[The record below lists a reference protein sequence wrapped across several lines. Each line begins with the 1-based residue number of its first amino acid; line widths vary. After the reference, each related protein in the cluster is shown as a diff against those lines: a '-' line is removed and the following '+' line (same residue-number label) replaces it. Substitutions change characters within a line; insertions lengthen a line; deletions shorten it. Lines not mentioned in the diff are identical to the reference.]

1 MTYTTNN
8 VHDCRGLTVCTWI
21 LYTTYIYD
29 GLHNA
34 DNHLYGGQCD
44 IATHPATYMD

>member
-21 LYTTYIYD
+21 LYTTYNMM
-29 GLHNA
+29 GCT